1 MQRKISDEEAQQIID
16 KDLPGFKIIQHLP
29 SDERRAEKGVKAQP
43 EAVAPDLAAWQEK
56 KSSSRKQSDSLK
68 KTAESTDA
76 RAGDGGDEE
85 DLYELFLKRERP
97 VNDSTEYS
105 AGSDEGGSV
114 DSEEQQH
121 SKIVVIAS
129 KDAPE
134 RHDGASEP
142 KGVVVDGKTRK
153 IIGYQG

>member
-16 KDLPGFKIIQHLP
+16 SDLPGFEVIQHLP
-29 SDERRAEKGVKAQP
+29 SDARRAEKGAKAEP

-56 KSSSRKQSDSLK
+56 KLSLRKPSDSVR

-76 RAGDGGDEE
+76 GFGDGGDEE
-85 DLYELFLKRERP
+85 DLHELFLNRERP
-97 VNDSTEYS
+97 VNESSDYS

-129 KDAPE
+129 KDAPN